1 LYLCRVCTY
10 KSNDMSKESEFY
22 EKLRQ
27 SLLETTEFPT
37 KYMFKFIIPTDKG
50 KSKMIEEIF
59 DNLGAVIDSKPSKNG
74 KYTSLT
80 VLVNMKD
87 PEEIIE
93 KYKEVSK
100 VEGVISL

>member
-1 LYLCRVCTY
+1 
-10 KSNDMSKESEFY
+10 
-22 EKLRQ
+22 
-27 SLLETTEFPT
+27 
-37 KYMFKFIIPTDKG
+37 
-50 KSKMIEEIF
+50 MIEEIF

-80 VLVNMKD
+80 VLVKMKD

-93 KYKEVSK
+93 KYKQVSK